1 MTNFA
6 KQSTAT
12 LIDRYI
18 YDVGRRLPAK
28 NREDVQM
35 ELRSAL
41 QDALDERGI
50 DASNPAHEERV
61 VELLREFGEPHKVAA
76 GYGVRRFIVGP
87 ELQPSYW
94 LVLRIAAFGVTVG
107 QIVRLIVAAS
117 QGEPISIGDTVGGF
131 VGAYLTG
138 FAIVSLIFAILE
150 YFLPDL
156 NLPLDESF
164 DFVRAKNYGTPNQ
177 GWDPRTLPHIMLDYD
192 KINVF
197 EIVVELFFETAFIY
211 VINAFSGWNLPELI
225 TSDNEG
231 AEVVAQLIAVV
242 QPFIPAFT
250 GLAIATIAIRLFLLV
265 RGRWEPWTR
274 WAEIVTYAGSAVV
287 MWLILAAA
295 PYTGIELVDNIARL
309 SVGISLLIC
318 VIYTLSMLYRVLR
331 PNDILPWDGEN
342 LEREIEELGRKGEAF
357 GKAVDA
363 KFRKQGKG

>member
-1 MTNFA
+1 
-6 KQSTAT
+6 
-12 LIDRYI
+12 
-18 YDVGRRLPAK
+18 VGRRLPAK

-50 DASNPAHEERV
+50 DPNDKAHEERV

-87 ELQPSYW
+87 ELQPSYG
-94 LVLRIAAFGVTVG
+94 LVLRIAAFGVTVA

-117 QGEPISIGDTVGGF
+117 QGEALSIGDTISGF
-131 VGAYLTG
+131 VGSYLSA
-138 FAIVSLIFAILE
+138 FAMVSLIFAILE

-156 NLPLDESF
+156 DLPAESW
-164 DFVRAKNYGTPNQ
+164 DFKKAKDYPNVQ

-211 VINAFSGWNLPELI
+211 VINSFSGWNLPELI

-250 GLAIATIAIRLFLLV
+250 GLAIATIAIRIVLLL

-274 WAEIVTYAGSAVV
+274 WAEILAYAGSAVV

-295 PYTGIELVDNIARL
+295 PYTGIEMVDNIARL
-309 SVGISLLIC
+309 SVGVSLLIC

-331 PNDILPWDGEN
+331 PNDILPWDNEN
-342 LEREIEELGRKGEAF
+342 LEREIEELGRKGEAV
-357 GKAVDA
+357 GKALET
-363 KFRKQGKG
+363 KFKKEK